1 MDDGANFQ
9 FNSGDQPNE
18 LPLENVL
25 SGTNGTL
32 TVTDNVLDYTNTI
45 TNINSGIGNQQLT
58 MALSSNIKS
67 QTKNHQMT
75 EGREISNNI
84 QTSEQ
89 DSQPFK
95 IVKTQDNPAS
105 IDGKIVLDVNR
116 TMDNRQMQFGN

>member
-1 MDDGANFQ
+1 
-9 FNSGDQPNE
+9 
-18 LPLENVL
+18 
-25 SGTNGTL
+25 
-32 TVTDNVLDYTNTI
+32 
-45 TNINSGIGNQQLT
+45 

-67 QTKNHQMT
+67 QTKHHQMT

-89 DSQPFK
+89 DSKPFK

-116 TMDNRQMQFGN
+116 TMDNRQI